1 MESEHCARFIV
12 RPKFRNAAAPSVLL
26 LDLKI
31 ENNESV
37 FFFFKCSPW
46 GQYYVGS
53 TLRPRFRNTARSVV
67 PLRLKIVN
75 NEREFVKTLAI
86 VTVKKENRTE
96 KIKTCGMRNK
106 ENHI

>member
-37 FFFFKCSPW
+37 FFFKCSPW

-86 VTVKKENRTE
+86 VTVKKKTE
-96 KIKTCGMRNK
+96 QRK
-106 ENHI
+106 